1 MNPPPRINVNDKDKD
16 ENDNAVDT
24 APRMPGSA
32 NQKTGFLPAI
42 ILALAGCN
50 CAFQISW
57 FWPLVH
63 RNINFDAVSY
73 IGIVRH
79 IRDGHL
85 RESLHGYWSP
95 LISWLIAMAAT
106 VCHDLTL
113 AGHITTILTF
123 FLCLPLLYVFT
134 FRLWHSH
141 RIASLA
147 VLWFTFA
154 HDVTAFSVFFIGA
167 DFIFTACVLA
177 YFILLLRCLRNPSPQ
192 HWLLLGLA
200 HAIAFLAKAFAM
212 PWLALS
218 SLIAALLSSK
228 NNLREP
234 FLRAALALIFPLMVW
249 MGWASALHAK
259 YGVFTAG
266 YQSKWNLLDP
276 ALRIKDQRAGLSVMF
291 DTSHTYDE
299 YTVAD
304 SMFPS
309 SPAWKQK
316 VNIKSAVSMALAKMH
331 HNLPEA
337 AKQILVLLTPGG
349 ILAIVLAL
357 LAGRRDTASPE
368 SQLIFIAVLDA
379 ASLVVGYSIL
389 VFDRRYVLPLI
400 PIFIAIS
407 IAFVLPYA
415 RIPGF
420 AAVSSRARAVAGIL
434 VLCGVVFF
442 QIYRA
447 SPFRTLRRDYQTSV
461 YDAAATLRSLPSCG
475 RLAVIGAGP
484 FPEHGVG
491 WEEGIYASYFSSCR
505 IVAFADA
512 IPPDDQIDALHSD
525 LNAVH
530 PDGILIFRGENS
542 KGYQGLLK
550 KIIAANPASL
560 SKPITDSAIGEVGR
574 ILWNPDPSPIQR

>member
-1 MNPPPRINVNDKDKD
+1 MPSQPRLDDTGHDQNNSGTIAVTARTPGDPP
-16 ENDNAVDT
+16 
-24 APRMPGSA
+24 
-32 NQKTGFLPAI
+32 QKPDFLPAI

-73 IGIVRH
+73 VGIARH
-79 IRDGHL
+79 ILDGHI

-95 LISWLIAMAAT
+95 LISWLIALVSG

-113 AGHITTILTF
+113 AGHVTTILTF

-134 FRLWHSH
+134 LRLWHSH
-141 RIASLA
+141 RVAALA
-147 VLWFTFA
+147 VLWFTLA
-154 HDVTAFSVFFIGA
+154 HDTTAFSVFFIGA
-167 DFIFTACVLA
+167 DFIFTACVLW
-177 YFILLLRCLRNPSPQ
+177 YFILVLRCLRNPSKQ
-192 HWLLLGLA
+192 HWFVLGIA

-218 SLIAALLSSK
+218 TVIAAVLSNRRNFRK
-228 NNLREP
+228 TIVH
-234 FLRAALALIFPLMVW
+234 AALAMIFPLIIWV
-249 MGWASALHAK
+249 GWASALHAK

-276 ALRIKDQRAGLSVMF
+276 GLRAKDQRAGLAVMF
-291 DTSHTYDE
+291 DTSHTYDD
-299 YTVAD
+299 YTVTD

-316 VNIKSAVSMALAKMH
+316 VSIKSALPIVLAKTR

-337 AKQILVLLTPGG
+337 LKQILVLITPGG
-349 ILAIVLAL
+349 ILAILLAL
-357 LAGRRDTASPE
+357 LAARHDPASPE
-368 SQLIFIAVLDA
+368 SQLIFVAVLDA
-379 ASLVVGYSIL
+379 ASLMIGYSML

-407 IAFVLPYA
+407 VAFILPYA

-420 AAVSSRARAVAGIL
+420 ATVSARTGAIAGLL
-434 VLCGVVFF
+434 VLCGIIFS
-442 QIYRA
+442 QLYWA

-461 YDAAATLRSLPSCG
+461 YSTANTLRSLPSCS

-484 FPEHGVG
+484 FQEHGVG

-505 IVAFADA
+505 IVAFADR
-512 IPPDDQIDALHSD
+512 IPRSNQMDALDSD
-525 LNAVH
+525 LHAVR
-530 PDGILIFRGENS
+530 PDGILILRGGNHE
-542 KGYQGLLK
+542 GYQDLLK
-550 KIIAANPASL
+550 RLTASNPAIQ
-560 SKPITDSAIGEVGR
+560 SKPITDPAIGEVGR
-574 ILWNPDPSPIQR
+574 ILWNTSPPLIPH

>member
-1 MNPPPRINVNDKDKD
+1 VNSPPLTKNNYEP
-16 ENDNAVDT
+16 ENASRT
-24 APRMPGSA
+24 PGVA
-32 NQKTGFLPAI
+32 NQKTDFLPAI
-42 ILALAGCN
+42 ILSLAGCN

-57 FWPLVH
+57 FWPLVR

-73 IGIVRH
+73 IGIARH
-79 IRDGHL
+79 ILDGHI

-95 LISWLIAMAAT
+95 LISWLIALTAT

-113 AGHITTILTF
+113 AGRITTILTF

-134 FRLWHSH
+134 LQLWHSH
-141 RIASLA
+141 RMAALA
-147 VLWFTFA
+147 VLWFTLA
-154 HDVTAFSVFFIGA
+154 HDVTAFSTFFIGA

-177 YFILLLRCLRNPSPQ
+177 YFILLLRCLRNPSSQ
-192 HWLLLGLA
+192 HWLLLGIA
-200 HAIAFLAKAFAM
+200 HGIAFLAKAFAM

-218 SLIAALLSSK
+218 TVIAVVLSGR
-228 NNLREP
+228 NNLRKT
-234 FLRAALALIFPLMVW
+234 LLHAALAMILPVIVW

-276 ALRIKDQRAGLSVMF
+276 GLRIQDQRAGLSVMY

-316 VNIKSAVSMALAKMH
+316 VNIKSAVPMVLAKMR

-337 AKQILVLLTPGG
+337 SRQILVLLTPGG
-349 ILAIVLAL
+349 ILAILLAL
-357 LAGRRDTASPE
+357 LAARHDAVSPE

-379 ASLVVGYSIL
+379 ASLVIGYSML

-407 IAFVLPYA
+407 IAFILPYV
-415 RIPGF
+415 RIPRF
-420 AAVSSRARAVAGIL
+420 AAVSPSARAVAGIL

-442 QIYRA
+442 QIYWA

-461 YDAAATLRSLPSCG
+461 YDAASILRSLPGCS

-505 IVAFADA
+505 IVAFADR
-512 IPPDDQIDALHSD
+512 IPPDNQTNALESD
-525 LNAVH
+525 LHAVH
-530 PDGILIFRGENS
+530 PDGILIFRGTNNE
-542 KGYQGLLK
+542 GYQSLLK
-550 KIIAANPASL
+550 NITATTPAIA
-560 SKPITDSAIGEVGR
+560 SKPITDPAIGEVGR
-574 ILWNPDPSPIQR
+574 ILWNSNPSPVQR

>member
-1 MNPPPRINVNDKDKD
+1 MNPPPHTD
-16 ENDNAVDT
+16 ENGKNENGIRSITGPTKAT
-24 APRMPGSA
+24 GASPK
-32 NQKTGFLPAI
+32 KTNFTPS
-42 ILALAGCN
+42 ILLLLAACN
-50 CAFQISW
+50 CAFQFTW
-57 FWPLVH
+57 FWPRVH

-73 IGIVRH
+73 VGIAHH
-79 IRDGHL
+79 ILDGHL

-95 LISWLIAMAAT
+95 LISWLTAIVGT
-106 VCHDLTL
+106 FCHDLTL

-123 FLCLPLLYVFT
+123 FLCLPLLYIFT
-134 FRLWHSH
+134 FRLWHS
-141 RIASLA
+141 RSVAALA
-147 VLWFTFA
+147 VLWFTLA
-154 HDVTAFSVFFIGA
+154 HDTTAFSVFFIGA

-177 YFILLLRCLRNPSPQ
+177 YFIFLLRCLRNPSSR

-218 SLIAALLSSK
+218 TLIAAILSSR
-228 NNLREP
+228 NNLRKTI
-234 FLRAALALIFPLMVW
+234 LHAALAMIFPIVVW
-249 MGWASALHAK
+249 TGWASALHAK

-276 ALRIKDQRAGLSVMF
+276 SIRNKDQHAGLAVMF

-309 SPAWKQK
+309 SPAWKQR
-316 VNIKSAVSMALAKMH
+316 VNVKSAIPMSLAKMR

-337 AKQILVLLTPGG
+337 GKQILVLLTPGG

-357 LAGRRDTASPE
+357 LAARRDAASPE

-379 ASLVVGYSIL
+379 ASLMIGYSML
-389 VFDRRYVLPLI
+389 VFDRRYVLPLV
-400 PIFIAIS
+400 PILIAIS
-407 IAFVLPYA
+407 IVFILPYA
-415 RIPGF
+415 RIPRF
-420 AAVSSRARAVAGIL
+420 AAPSQSARAVAGIL

-447 SPFRTLRRDYQTSV
+447 SPFRTMRRDYQTSV
-461 YDAAATLRSLPSCG
+461 YDAATTLRSLPSCA
-475 RLAVIGAGP
+475 RLAVIGEGP

-505 IVAFADA
+505 IVAFADR
-512 IPPDDQIDALHSD
+512 IPPDSKMDALQSD
-525 LNAVH
+525 LSAVH
-530 PDGILIFRGENS
+530 PDGILILRGRNNE
-542 KGYQGLLK
+542 GYQNLMK
-550 KIIAANPASL
+550 KIIGANQKTL
-560 SKPITDSAIGEVGR
+560 SKPITDPAIGEVGR
-574 ILWNPDPSPIQR
+574 ILWNSDPSPAQN